1 MLKKSNR
8 PALWLWRYKRHT
20 KSVLQNERP
29 MGITRQSVKLGEFL
43 AKVGFSA
50 PKILLFSLDPPSAS
64 RTAIYLPYAGAHAQ
78 YFIMRYLV
86 KNIANPRRHDNLTMC
101 TMGQQKMVKFC
112 PCTGGHRIVQ
122 ILCSQGIVLLRNR
135 TKWGLVLSTFRK
147 AVFWEKKKAKN
158 HTISGNSYYLVR
170 FKIVLYQGL
179 Y

>member
-1 MLKKSNR
+1 MTMTLQKT
-8 PALWLWRYKRHT
+8 YKI
-20 KSVLQNERP
+20 SPSERP

-101 TMGQQKMVKFC
+101 TMGLK
-112 PCTGGHRIVQ
+112 
-122 ILCSQGIVLLRNR
+122 
-135 TKWGLVLSTFRK
+135 KWQ
-147 AVFWEKKKAKN
+147 
-158 HTISGNSYYLVR
+158 NSVH
-170 FKIVLYQGL
+170 VVVE
-179 Y
+179 